1 MRNEKQTKG
10 TKISIWISCI
20 VADKAKGYTSVCV
33 CVCDSHLEFGDNA
46 ESFGSWL
53 LLGLKLLAS

>member
-33 CVCDSHLEFGDNA
+33 GVDSHLDYGDNA